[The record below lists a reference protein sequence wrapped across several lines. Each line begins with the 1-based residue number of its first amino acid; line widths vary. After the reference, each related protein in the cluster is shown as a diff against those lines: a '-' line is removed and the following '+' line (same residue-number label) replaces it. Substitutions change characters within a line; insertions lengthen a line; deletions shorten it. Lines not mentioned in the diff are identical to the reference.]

1 MDAES
6 LRCLLSGDYGLVED
20 ALDKFNKQNAQVFNF
35 THFTSTGQWVLIW
48 DKLFAYLADP
58 AMPHRVGCL
67 MAIKVLSRDK
77 TYLNESV
84 TADHLNALLRLAGIG
99 PLAVPCDATEEV
111 QVEALKCLSNMI
123 FQSSKCQ
130 EMCLGNAS
138 TEGIIRRVKMY
149 KEVAY
154 GYDIKYFDMKL
165 LFLLTAINC
174 DIRAMV
180 RDQLHGL
187 VYLVETLDLFMSQA
201 ATFKE
206 FSDKDL
212 DLINEVLKV
221 LFNLTVRSA
230 DNLIPEEDEASQ
242 FHRLV
247 TVLHDLFFYRTLN
260 RDRIVSLHSNIVNL
274 LTSVPVSCYVEL
286 VTPLQQHQQHQEP
299 LPAKHVDAQE
309 KDEEGI
315 NAIPPIVP
323 FEGRNVYV
331 LQVLVDFLRR
341 NFQRAEK
348 KSDQYEMLSPV
359 LTVLIKAIRADAI
372 HRRYVR
378 SVILPPLRD
387 VHDRPEVGKEL
398 RNYLCSLLTSPCTQI
413 ADLSAELLFVLCKE
427 NVGRMIKYTGYG
439 NAAGLFANRGL
450 LGGRS
455 NKGCEQY
462 SSDSEDSDTEEY
474 KQLQHAIN
482 PVIGCYEPPKPN
494 PLEGMS
500 EEQKEYEAME
510 LVKLMDKL
518 QRQGLIQPCKIG
530 EDGRPQAV
538 DHIMELQEE
547 IPEQQRDYKR
557 KT

>member
-6 LRCLLSGDYGLVED
+6 LNCLLSGEYGRVKD
-20 ALDKFNKQNAQVFNF
+20 ALGKFNKQNSQVFNF

-48 DKLFAYLADP
+48 NKLFDYLADP
-58 AMPHRVGCL
+58 SMPHRVDCL
-67 MAIKVLSRDK
+67 MAIKVLARDK
-77 TYLNESV
+77 TYLNETVSV
-84 TADHLNALLRLAGIG
+84 EQLDGLLLLAGIG
-99 PLAVPCDATEEV
+99 PADGCDAPEEV

-123 FQSSKCQ
+123 FQSTKCQ
-130 EMCLGNAS
+130 EMCLNNAS

-149 KEVAY
+149 KEAPY

-174 DIRAMV
+174 DIRAKV

-201 ATFKE
+201 AIFKE
-206 FSDKDL
+206 FNDKDL

-221 LFNLTVRSA
+221 LFNLTVRSSN
-230 DNLIPEEDEASQ
+230 NLVPEEEEATQ

-260 RDRIVSLHSNIVNL
+260 RDKIVLLHSNIVNL
-274 LTSVPVSCYVEL
+274 LTSVPVSCYIEL
-286 VTPLQQHQQHQEP
+286 VLSLT
-299 LPAKHVDAQE
+299 AKHDCSGAGDGSDPSTV
-309 KDEEGI
+309 
-315 NAIPPIVP
+315 VP
-323 FEGRNVYV
+323 FEGNNVYV
-331 LQVLVDFLRR
+331 LHVLVEFMRK
-341 NFQRAEK
+341 NFQKAEK
-348 KSDQYEMLSPV
+348 KSDQYEMLSPI
-359 LTVLIKAIRADAI
+359 LTVLIKAVRADGG

-378 SVILPPLRD
+378 SIILPPLRD
-387 VHDRPEVGKEL
+387 VRDRPEVGKEL

-450 LGGRS
+450 LGGRTG
-455 NKGCEQY
+455 NGGEQY

-474 KQLQHAIN
+474 KQIQHAIN

-510 LVKLMDKL
+510 LVKLMEKL

-530 EDGRPQAV
+530 EDGRPQPV
-538 DHIMELQEE
+538 DHIMELQDE
-547 IPEQQRDYKR
+547 IPEQQRDHKR

>member
-6 LRCLLSGDYGLVED
+6 LSCLLSGDYGRVKEALV
-20 ALDKFNKQNAQVFNF
+20 KFNKQNSQVFNF
-35 THFTSTGQWVLIW
+35 MHFTSTGQWVVIW
-48 DKLFAYLADP
+48 NKLFEYLADP
-58 AMPHRVGCL
+58 AMPHRVDCL
-67 MAIKVLSRDK
+67 MAIKVLARDK
-77 TYLNESV
+77 TYLNETVSGEQL
-84 TADHLNALLRLAGIG
+84 DGLLQLAGIG
-99 PLAVPCDATEEV
+99 TPEGCETPASEEV

-123 FQSSKCQ
+123 FQSTKCQ
-130 EMCLGNAS
+130 EMCLTNAS

-149 KEVAY
+149 KEAPY

-174 DIRAMV
+174 DIRAKV

-201 ATFKE
+201 AIFKE

-221 LFNLTVRSA
+221 LFNLTVRST
-230 DNLIPEEDEASQ
+230 DNLVPEEEEATQ

-260 RDRIVSLHSNIVNL
+260 RDKIVLLHSNIVNL

-286 VTPLQQHQQHQEP
+286 VSSLHSKLDSASTPGSDGLDP
-299 LPAKHVDAQE
+299 STV
-309 KDEEGI
+309 
-315 NAIPPIVP
+315 VP
-323 FEGRNVYV
+323 FEANNVYV
-331 LQVLVDFLRR
+331 LHVLVEFLRK
-341 NFQRAEK
+341 NFQKAEK
-348 KSDQYEMLSPV
+348 KSDQYELLSPI
-359 LTVLIKAIRADAI
+359 LTVLIKAVRADGV

-378 SVILPPLRD
+378 SIILPPLRD
-387 VHDRPEVGKEL
+387 VRDRPEVGKEL
-398 RNYLCSLLTSPCTQI
+398 RNHLCSLLTSPCTQI

-450 LGGRS
+450 LGGRTG
-455 NKGCEQY
+455 NGGEQY

-474 KQLQHAIN
+474 KQIQHAIN

-530 EDGRPQAV
+530 EDGKPHAV

-547 IPEQQRDYKR
+547 IPEQQRDHKR